1 MKKIFLFGSHL
12 WLYLTE
18 IPVIFLLCVVISI
31 HDTGPAIVK
40 FYPLEIALGSLAVFI
55 VIFFFR
61 GVIISKDEIR
71 QVGRFTPRYK
81 SMIEEGKTL
90 VFTLFSKNNLTVEL
104 YERDDAAPS
113 LPWAGDVAGEI
124 NLFRAR
130 TIGNHRAVR
139 RTLILFGLTGEEAD
153 ALISEPPTKEISFE
167 NVAVRTEEK
176 HDAFIY
182 YIRLLN
188 TL

>member
-18 IPVIFLLCVVISI
+18 IPVIFLLCVVISV

-139 RTLILFGLTGEEAD
+139 RTLILFGLTGTGYFDMYAYEKFNNGIMTD
-153 ALISEPPTKEISFE
+153 FVPTDDDLQAAKRYLPEQPNI
-167 NVAVRTEEK
+167 
-176 HDAFIY
+176 
-182 YIRLLN
+182 
-188 TL
+188 